1 MVTELFTILVKSFSI
16 YSLGFVLA
24 NFRKTPIK
32 KEINF
37 GLEHSLVG
45 LLALIFISWSSY
57 LIFNNAL
64 LNIQYY
70 FYIFL
75 TIVLLIRFKNFIL
88 KQYLQL
94 FVIVSILFF
103 IVNFFEL
110 NTSTNDSIAYFYTEG
125 LNFKNKQF
133 SLLIDF
139 RSIPLIIISGYFDI
153 ININYVA
160 IIPGLVNTLGLL
172 SINSYL
178 KKNNFFLQND
188 IFSKIFRFILLFTP
202 VLIFHLFYLNV
213 HFLFGILLTFILF
226 QHYLLEEFDHIL
238 YFLALSIFL
247 ILRLESLMIF
257 LISSFFLSKKQLV
270 KNTIVLKQVIFSN
283 IFMFLTWFE
292 IFSNESTNT
301 RGIGQV
307 PESLYTIIIYHS
319 IFFVCYYLFI
329 YKLNKE
335 TIYLILQGLFVLGV
349 SFMLLITNEIQTI
362 LGMLSPSGIWS
373 IVPIYFIF
381 YIFYLVKQNTNYYR
395 VLFIPVI
402 WVFFAFIQTPQLFDG
417 LGYYLT
423 DYIFG
428 FLNENY
434 GVHNN
439 NVSICRDFTKS
450 SACQRTFIQIFIPIY
465 YFSQY
470 DLLTR
475 NKYNTL

>member
-153 ININYVA
+153 TNINYVA

-188 IFSKIFRFILLFTP
+188 IFSKMFRFILLFTP

-226 QHYLLEEFDHIL
+226 QHYLSEEFDNMILTERAIKHIEDGFEQKTKVEL
-238 YFLALSIFL
+238 LKQLTVYYKVETEQDINDLFDKLFCRIIFL
-247 ILRLESLMIF
+247 T
-257 LISSFFLSKKQLV
+257 KDV
-270 KNTIVLKQVIFSN
+270 SN
-283 IFMFLTWFE
+283 M
-292 IFSNESTNT
+292 
-301 RGIGQV
+301 RQ
-307 PESLYTIIIYHS
+307 Y
-319 IFFVCYYLFI
+319 
-329 YKLNKE
+329 
-335 TIYLILQGLFVLGV
+335 
-349 SFMLLITNEIQTI
+349 IQQMHI
-362 LGMLSPSGIWS
+362 
-373 IVPIYFIF
+373 
-381 YIFYLVKQNTNYYR
+381 QNQN
-395 VLFIPVI
+395 F
-402 WVFFAFIQTPQLFDG
+402 
-417 LGYYLT
+417 
-423 DYIFG
+423 
-428 FLNENY
+428 
-434 GVHNN
+434 
-439 NVSICRDFTKS
+439 
-450 SACQRTFIQIFIPIY
+450 
-465 YFSQY
+465 
-470 DLLTR
+470 
-475 NKYNTL
+475 